1 MRNQLL
7 CLTMLCASYLCAQPR
22 FQQSVNYQIN
32 VELDDHKHQLKG
44 HIHITY
50 TNNAPDTLRE
60 IWMHCWANAY
70 KNRKTAFARQQLRN
84 NNTRFHFAKTE
95 DLGYF
100 ADLDFQVDGEKT
112 QWAFDPKH
120 PDIALIRLNR
130 PLRPGESTVIQT
142 PIQLKI
148 PASFSRLGHVGT
160 SYQMTQWYP
169 KPAVYDHKGWHPM
182 PYLDQGEFFSE
193 FGTYDVSITLPRNY
207 VVGATGALLNPEE
220 YDFLEARIAET
231 QYKLSMG
238 IDPDT
243 DPFPPSDTLKKTLR
257 YKAEQVHDFAW
268 FADKRFMVLRDT
280 ARLASGK
287 RVDCWA
293 MFTNAEAH
301 LWQRGAF
308 YVKRAIE
315 FYSNA
320 VGEYPWPHATA
331 VHSAL
336 SAGGGMEYPMITV
349 IGPSN
354 SDMSLDEVITHEV
367 GHNWFY
373 GILASNERDHPFLD
387 EGLNTYYE
395 RRYMKQYYGH
405 DGMSEAMLPRQ
416 LYQPGKLGP
425 LLHNV
430 HTALAREHLDMPP
443 DSPSEDF
450 SQIGYGVLVYM
461 KTALALEWLEQSV
474 GTDVLDPA
482 MQAYFEQWAFKHPY
496 PEDLK
501 DAWASAGLRADW
513 FFDAMQS
520 GKQAD
525 YALKQSTKNAL
536 TIRQKG
542 DLAAPFPLVAVDRNG
557 VSADSIWVPGFTG
570 GTQRVQVPETDASW
584 QIDPYY
590 ATLDVRRQNNQ
601 PAPIKAGIL
610 TPIQKPDAR
619 QLGILPGLGFNHYDK
634 LQIGALFYSPPLPT
648 DKFQYYIAPAIGL
661 GSGELIGLA
670 DLRYR
675 IYPGGL
681 FKKVTFGLSGKS
693 YNERYS
699 DAFNRYTRFWRLV
712 PQVRTELRTR
722 NQDLRQYAQ
731 LRTLF
736 IGVEQLRFSPIG
748 TFEGTAFQNRHI
760 QEIRYELEGRR
771 KPNPFTGHA
780 TLESQRYAIDGSGK
794 QHYLRGSL
802 EWKQAFFY
810 RRNKAFHLRA
820 FTGYFLANTRRNA
833 GTVSNDLAR
842 GSFALNPQGFNDY
855 RYDQLFLART
865 DTRGLLSRQV
875 SMTEGGFKNAFGSPY
890 ASLAGN
896 SNDFIAAINLKS
908 DLPGKLPIKPY
919 LDLGYYRDASPLGSG
934 LTFQDQFLWSSGLM
948 IDIGG
953 VIEVY
958 FPLLNA
964 KNLRNLYCDYSG
976 GDPGK
981 NRLFCGNYGQW
992 ISWGL
997 NVQKLLPERLLET
1010 TIR

>member
-1 MRNQLL
+1 MRSQILGLALL
-7 CLTMLCASYLCAQPR
+7 CTSCVCGQQR

-32 VELDDHKHQLKG
+32 VELDDQQHLLKG

-84 NNTRFHFAKTE
+84 NNTRFHFAKPE
-95 DLGYF
+95 ELGYF
-100 ADLDFQVDGEKT
+100 SDLDFQVNGEKT
-112 QWAFDPKH
+112 RWAFDDKH
-120 PDIALIRLNR
+120 PDIALIRLNH
-130 PLRPGESTVIQT
+130 PLLPGESIVIQT
-142 PIQLKI
+142 PIHLKI
-148 PASFSRLGHVGT
+148 PSSFSRLGHVGT

-182 PYLDQGEFFSE
+182 PYLDQGEFFSN
-193 FGTYDVSITLPRNY
+193 FGTYDVAVTLPRNY
-207 VVGATGALLNPEE
+207 IVGATGTLLNPEE
-220 YDFLEARIAET
+220 YDFLQARVVET
-231 QYKLSMG
+231 QQRLSMG
-238 IDPDT
+238 IDPDK
-243 DPFPPSDTLKKTLR
+243 DPFPPSDSLKKTLR
-257 YKAEQVHDFAW
+257 YHAEQVHDFAW

-287 RVDCWA
+287 RIDCWA

-301 LWQRGAF
+301 LWQKGAF
-308 YVKRAIE
+308 YVKRAVE

-320 VGEYPWPHATA
+320 VGEYPWPQATA

-354 SDMSLDEVITHEV
+354 SDVSLDAVITHEV

-387 EGLNTYYE
+387 EGLNSYYE
-395 RRYMKQYYGH
+395 RRYMKQYYGR
-405 DGMSEAMLPRQ
+405 DGMSETMLPRQ
-416 LYQPGKLGP
+416 IYQPGKLGP
-425 LLHNV
+425 LLHTA
-430 HTALAREHLDMPP
+430 HTALARERLDTPP
-443 DSPSEDF
+443 DSPSDHF

-474 GTDVLDPA
+474 GADVFDPA

-496 PEDLK
+496 PEDLR
-501 DAWASAGLRADW
+501 ASWASAGLEADW
-513 FFDAMQS
+513 FFDAMQT

-525 YALKQSTKNAL
+525 YGLMRTGKN
-536 TIRQKG
+536 TITVRQRG
-542 DLAAPFPLVAVDRNG
+542 ALAAPFPLVAG
-557 VSADSIWVPGFTG
+557 GKSGASADSIWVPGFTKG
-570 GTQRVQVPETDASW
+570 KQDIQVPNAEAFW
-584 QIDPYY
+584 QIDPNY
-590 ATLDVRRQNNQ
+590 ATLDVCRQNNQ
-601 PAPIKAGIL
+601 PTALKAGIL
-610 TPIQKPDAR
+610 TPFQRPDSR

-634 LQIGALFYSPPLPT
+634 LQIGALLYNPPLPT
-648 DKFQYYIAPAIGL
+648 DRFQYYIAPAIGL
-661 GSGELIGLA
+661 GSGELIGLG
-670 DLRYR
+670 DIRYR

-681 FKKVTFGLSGKS
+681 FKKITFGISGKS

-699 DAFNRYTRFWRLV
+699 DAFDKHTRFWRIV

-722 NQDLRQYAQ
+722 NRDLRQYAQ
-731 LRTLF
+731 MRALF
-736 IGVEQLRFSPIG
+736 IGVEALQFDSDG
-748 TFEGTAFQNRHI
+748 AFTGTAFENRNI

-771 KPNPFTGHA
+771 KPNPFTGQA
-780 TLESQRYAIDGSGK
+780 TLESQRYTLDGSGK

-802 EWKQAFFY
+802 EWKQKFY
-810 RRNKAFHLRA
+810 YQRNKAFHLRA

-842 GSFALNPQGFNDY
+842 ASFALNPQGFNDY

-865 DTRGLLSRQV
+865 DTRGLLARQV
-875 SMTEGGFKNAFGSPY
+875 SMNEGGFKNAFGSPY
-890 ASLAGN
+890 ANLIGN
-896 SNDFIAAINLKS
+896 SNDFIASLNLKS
-908 DLPGKLPIKPY
+908 DLPGKLPLKPY
-919 LDLGYYRDASPLGSG
+919 LDLGYYRDASPLGGS
-934 LTFQDQFLWSSGLM
+934 LTFQDQFLWSGGLM
-948 IDIGG
+948 LDIGG
-953 VIEVY
+953 VLEVY
-958 FPLLNA
+958 FPLLNS

-981 NRLFCGNYGQW
+981 NKVFCGNYGQW

-997 NVQKLLPERLLET
+997 NIHKLLPERLLET
-1010 TIR
+1010 TLR